1 MVNPGP
7 VAYLR
12 GRAMDQ
18 VGPIRRFIIDH
29 DDKWLFTVF
38 YIGAAVVLSIW
49 ISLFWLIVVV
59 GVHFAF
65 ELVRCRHEGQ
75 PWDRALAESAWEIKL
90 DLALVAFA
98 LALAVYMDVL
108 LGVAGLQGAARVGAN
123 AGRAVRGG
131 TRFVVWKRVL
141 RGVLLSVDDA
151 AQVARAALRARRK
164 KNARNPPENEP
175 EDEPENEPEPDGLTT
190 SPWRRPWGIADRLTI
205 GFGIVCV
212 VLVVVAPWLTA
223 HGGAEVLSML
233 GEELHPWPG

>member
-1 MVNPGP
+1 
-7 VAYLR
+7 
-12 GRAMDQ
+12 MDQ

-65 ELVRCRHEGQ
+65 ELVRCRHEAQ

-90 DLALVAFA
+90 DVALVAFA

-151 AQVARAALRARRK
+151 AQVGRAALRARRK
-164 KNARNPPENEP
+164 KNAPNEP
-175 EDEPENEPEPDGLTT
+175 ENQPDDQPEDQPESQPGSDRLTT
-190 SPWRRPWGIADRLTI
+190 SPWRRRWGIADRLTI

-212 VLVVVAPWLTA
+212 LLVVVAPWLTA

>member
-1 MVNPGP
+1 
-7 VAYLR
+7 
-12 GRAMDQ
+12 MDE

-38 YIGAAVVLSIW
+38 YIGAAVLLSIW
-49 ISLFWLIVVV
+49 ISLFWLVVVV

-65 ELVRCRHEGQ
+65 ELVRCRHHGQ
-75 PWDRALAESAWEIKL
+75 PWAGALAVSAWEIKL

-141 RGVLLSVDDA
+141 RGVLLSIDDA
-151 AQVARAALRARRK
+151 AQVGRAALRTRRK
-164 KNARNPPENEP
+164 KRGLGSE
-175 EDEPENEPEPDGLTT
+175 EDEPEATEPEATEPEATEPEGPPE
-190 SPWRRPWGIADRLTI
+190 SPWRERWGLIDRLTI
-205 GFGIVCV
+205 GFGVACV
-212 VLVVVAPWLTA
+212 ALLVAAPWITD
-223 HGGAEVLSML
+223 HDGAAVLSML
-233 GEELHPWPG
+233 GEELHPWP